1 MRITG
6 GIYSGRRVEC
16 PKGVIRPAMDRMRES
31 MFSILGDLTGCSFLD
46 LFAGSG
52 VVGIEAASRGASPVT
67 LVERDGRKRRVI
79 LNNISMVESEI
90 SLRTMPAER
99 FMGSASPYTVVYL
112 DPPFKYKDKT
122 ELVTLVEKQGLL
134 EEGGVCLIHHPS
146 KEEWPERIGALSCSD
161 IRTYGGS
168 TLRFFRRV

>member
-67 LVERDGRKRRVI
+67 LVERDGRKRKVI
-79 LNNISMVESEI
+79 LNNISIVESEI
-90 SLRTMPAER
+90 SLRTMSAER
-99 FMGSASPYTVVYL
+99 FIPYCASYTVVYL
-112 DPPFKYKDKT
+112 DPPFKYRDKIG
-122 ELVTLVEKQGLL
+122 LITLVDQHEII

-146 KEEWPERIGALSCSD
+146 QEVWPDRIGNFFRSD
-161 IRTYGGS
+161 LRTYGGS
-168 TLRFFRRV
+168 ALRFFRRE